1 VVLTPRAIL
10 KRQAE
15 RADKKNKDERRTHET
30 PKPCNLLPCASAS
43 NPSHPSFSA
52 GTVRYGVWTVDGRNI
67 RRSNLLLLAVVRH
80 LLQSVDRLRDLLG
93 TVGFVNVKRAKE
105 DS

>member
-1 VVLTPRAIL
+1 MKRLSLVTCCLVL
-10 KRQAE
+10 
-15 RADKKNKDERRTHET
+15 
-30 PKPCNLLPCASAS
+30 LLATLAT
-43 NPSHPSFSA
+43 PSFSA

-80 LLQSVDRLRDLLG
+80 LLQPVDRLRDLLG